1 MKKTN
6 NIVRTRKKIIDLK
19 IDDEML
25 EDMLDKDWIIYRRL
39 AHVRDPDTKRY
50 TLCGNI
56 TTLENKSIM
65 KIDLKR
71 FNREKICKRCVSQ
84 LFPGVKLEY
93 YEYYE
98 TPNIGDNLKFLFNKT
113 TIKILTSLEVRVRTH
128 GELKEVIND
137 KARGT
142 VNYYLR
148 RLQLIG
154 GGLVFN
160 NDGYYTLTKLGFVF
174 NALIKLVCDCEKL
187 TVDQVNEIRRNKSYL
202 VKVPEDYDN
211 LKKVISEVINE
222 MNHKKKHD

>member
-1 MKKTN
+1 M
-6 NIVRTRKKIIDLK
+6 
-19 IDDEML
+19 
-25 EDMLDKDWIIYRRL
+25 
-39 AHVRDPDTKRY
+39 
-50 TLCGNI
+50 
-56 TTLENKSIM
+56 
-65 KIDLKR
+65 
-71 FNREKICKRCVSQ
+71 
-84 LFPGVKLEY
+84 
-93 YEYYE
+93 
-98 TPNIGDNLKFLFNKT
+98 
-113 TIKILTSLEVRVRTH
+113 
-128 GELKEVIND
+128 IND